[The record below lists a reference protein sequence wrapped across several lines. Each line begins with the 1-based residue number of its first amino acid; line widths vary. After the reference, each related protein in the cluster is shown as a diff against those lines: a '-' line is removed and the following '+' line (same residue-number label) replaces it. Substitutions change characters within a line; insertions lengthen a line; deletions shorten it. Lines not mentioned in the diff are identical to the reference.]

1 MHISPSD
8 GLQLPVDNNISNF
21 SNMIIIFALD
31 DSPAPV
37 AFGMVVFILLRCLL
51 LTAEVRSGRNRNN
64 IVKVNE
70 RV

>member
-1 MHISPSD
+1 
-8 GLQLPVDNNISNF
+8 
-21 SNMIIIFALD
+21 MIIIFALD